1 MTCCK
6 KILFLLLIF
15 VFLFSNFCFATEIQA
30 PVEVKDDNVFLQLY
44 FESKLDASFLTFF
57 NSAVSAYIN
66 NNATVIDIFNKLK
79 GGYYFYCTDF
89 VRSSENSRDYMTARL
104 YLYTDGDVGPRMRTI
119 NLNGKLYSY
128 IYRNMDTSTSYSYN
142 IRIYLDNSQ
151 LSIYKVAPVDSYV
164 VPSNIYKLQ
173 PKSFSIFQQFIQNY
187 NENLEN
193 LDLLNDIYSQVE
205 QAKASLS
212 RSEIQLQ
219 EITDILN
226 NMKIDITRE
235 YAEQSEQTRNQI
247 QQSTTDINNNIN
259 NNDVSDVDTSGITNA
274 DTTVDITQDG
284 FNSIFNTLQTYF
296 TSNNGGSLTITL
308 PFVNKTIT
316 ISKATVFGNF
326 KQLSTIENFASLA
339 WYFVISL
346 YIVKSIQKMINKIKG
361 GNLEDVVDN
370 NVKADIL

>member
-1 MTCCK
+1 MTCYK
-6 KILFLLLIF
+6 KILFLLFIF
-15 VFLFSNFCFATEIQA
+15 IFLFANFCLATDVQ
-30 PVEVKDDNVFLQLY
+30 VVKDDNVFLQLY

-66 NNATVIDIFNKLK
+66 NNATVINVFNKLK
-79 GGYYFYCTDF
+79 SGYYFYCSEF
-89 VRSSENSRDYMTARL
+89 LRSSDGSRDYMTARL
-104 YLYTDGDVGPRMRTI
+104 YLYTDGDVGSSMRSI
-119 NLNGKLYSY
+119 NVNGKLYSY
-128 IYRNMDTSTSYSYN
+128 IYRNMNTSTSYSYN

-151 LSIYKVAPVDSYV
+151 FQIGQTSPVSAYV
-164 VPSNIYKLQ
+164 VPSNIYQSQ

-193 LDLLNDIYSQVE
+193 VDLLNDIYSQVE
-205 QAKASLS
+205 QAKESLS

-219 EITDILN
+219 EITDIIR
-226 NMKIDITRE
+226 NMNIDINRE
-235 YAEQSEQTRNQI
+235 LSEQSEQTRNQI
-247 QQSTTDINNNIN
+247 KQSTTDINNNIN
-259 NNDVSDVDTSGITNA
+259 NNDVSDVDTSDITNA

-296 TSNNGGSLTITL
+296 TSNNGGSLTLTL
-308 PFVNKTIT
+308 PFVNKSIT

-326 KQLSTIENFASLA
+326 KQLSTIENFSSLA

>member
-15 VFLFSNFCFATEIQA
+15 VFLFSNFCFATEIPA

-57 NSAVSAYIN
+57 NCAVSSYIN
-66 NNATVIDIFNKLK
+66 NNATVIDIFSKLK

-89 VRSSENSRDYMTARL
+89 FRSSDGSRDYMTARL
-104 YLYTDGDVGPRMRTI
+104 YLYTDGDVGPKMRTI

-128 IYRNMDTSTSYSYN
+128 IYRNMNTSTSYSYN

-151 LSIYKVAPVDSYV
+151 FSIGQVAPVDLYV

-193 LDLLNDIYSQVE
+193 VDLLNDIFSQVE

-235 YAEQSEQTRNQI
+235 YSEQSEQTRHQI

-284 FNSIFNTLQTYF
+284 FNSIFNTLHTYF

-308 PFVNKTIT
+308 PFVNKTII

-346 YIVKSIQKMINKIKG
+346 YIVGSIHNMINKIKG
-361 GNLEDVVDN
+361 GNLEHVVEN

>member
-1 MTCCK
+1 MTCYK
-6 KILFLLLIF
+6 KILFLFLTFI
-15 VFLFSNFCFATEIQA
+15 FLFGNFCFATEIPA

-79 GGYYFYCTDF
+79 GGYYFYCSDF
-89 VRSSENSRDYMTARL
+89 LRSSDGSRDYMTARL
-104 YLYTDGDVGPRMRTI
+104 YLYTDGDVGPKMRTI

-128 IYRNMDTSTSYSYN
+128 IYRNMNTSTSYSYN

-151 LSIYKVAPVDSYV
+151 LSIGQVVPVDSYV

-193 LDLLNDIYSQVE
+193 VDLLNDIYSQVE

>member
-1 MTCCK
+1 MTCYK
-6 KILFLLLIF
+6 KFLFLLLIF
-15 VFLFSNFCFATEIQA
+15 VFLFSNFCFATEIPA

-57 NSAVSAYIN
+57 NSAVSGYIN
-66 NNATVIDIFNKLK
+66 NYAPVIDIFNKLK

-89 VRSSENSRDYMTARL
+89 LRSSDGSRDYMTARL
-104 YLYTDGDVGPRMRTI
+104 YLYTDGDVGPNMRSI
-119 NLNGKLYSY
+119 NINGKLYSY
-128 IYRNMDTSTSYSYN
+128 IYRNMNTSTSYSYN

-151 LSIYKVAPVDSYV
+151 LSIGQVSPVDTYV

-193 LDLLNDIYSQVE
+193 VDLLNDIYSQIE
-205 QAKASLS
+205 QSKQSLS

-226 NMKIDITRE
+226 NMKIDISRE

-247 QQSTTDINNNIN
+247 QQSTIDINNNIN

-308 PFVNKTIT
+308 PFVNKSIT
-316 ISKATVFGNF
+316 VSKATVFGNF
-326 KQLSTIENFASLA
+326 KQLSTIENFASLV

-346 YIVKSIQKMINKIKG
+346 YIVKSIQNMINKIKG

>member
-1 MTCCK
+1 MTCYK
-6 KILFLLLIF
+6 KFLFLLLIF
-15 VFLFSNFCFATEIQA
+15 VFLFSNFCFATEIPA

-57 NSAVSAYIN
+57 NSAVSSYIN

-79 GGYYFYCTDF
+79 GGYYFYCSDF
-89 VRSSENSRDYMTARL
+89 LRSSDGSRDYMTARL
-104 YLYTDGDVGPRMRTI
+104 YLYTDGDVGPKMRTI

-128 IYRNMDTSTSYSYN
+128 IYRNMNTSTSYSYN
-142 IRIYLDNSQ
+142 VRIYLDNSQ
-151 LSIYKVAPVDSYV
+151 LSVGQVSPVDSYV

-193 LDLLNDIYSQVE
+193 VDLLNDIYSQVE
-205 QAKASLS
+205 QAKQSLS

-226 NMKIDITRE
+226 NMKIDISRE

-361 GNLEDVVDN
+361 GNLEHVVDN

>member
-1 MTCCK
+1 MTYCK
-6 KILFLLLIF
+6 KILFLFLIF
-15 VFLFSNFCFATEIQA
+15 VFLFSNFCFATEISA

-57 NSAVSAYIN
+57 NSAISAYIN
-66 NNATVIDIFNKLK
+66 NNAIVIDVFNKLK

-89 VRSSENSRDYMTARL
+89 LRSSDGSRDYMTARL
-104 YLYTDGDVGPRMRTI
+104 YLYTDGDVGSKMRTI

-128 IYRNMDTSTSYSYN
+128 IYRDMNTSTSYSYN

-151 LSIYKVAPVDSYV
+151 LSIGQVAPVDVYV
-164 VPSNIYKLQ
+164 VPSNIYKSQ

-187 NENLEN
+187 NEHLEN
-193 LDLLNDIYSQVE
+193 VDLLNDIYSQVE

-326 KQLSTIENFASLA
+326 KQLSIIENFASLV

-361 GNLEDVVDN
+361 GNLENVVDN

>member
-1 MTCCK
+1 MTCYK
-6 KILFLLLIF
+6 KLLFLLFVF
-15 VFLFSNFCFATEIQA
+15 VFLFSNFCFATEIPA
-30 PVEVKDDNVFLQLY
+30 PVDVKDDNVFLQLY
-44 FESKLDASFLTFF
+44 FENKLDASFLTFF

-66 NNATVIDIFNKLK
+66 NNATVIDVFNKLK
-79 GGYYFYCTDF
+79 GGYYFYCSDF
-89 VRSSENSRDYMTARL
+89 LRSSDGSRDYMTARL
-104 YLYTDGDVGPRMRTI
+104 YLYTDGDVASKMRTI

-128 IYRNMDTSTSYSYN
+128 IYRNMNTSTSYSYN
-142 IRIYLDNSQ
+142 VRIYLDNSQ
-151 LSIYKVAPVDSYV
+151 LSIGQVSPVDMYV
-164 VPSNIYKLQ
+164 VPSNIYKSQ

-187 NENLEN
+187 NEHLEN
-193 LDLLNDIYSQVE
+193 VDLLNDIYSQVE

-316 ISKATVFGNF
+316 ISKSTVFGNF
-326 KQLSTIENFASLA
+326 KQLSIIENFASLA

-361 GNLEDVVDN
+361 GNLENVVDN

>member
-1 MTCCK
+1 MTCYK
-6 KILFLLLIF
+6 KLLFLLLIF
-15 VFLFSNFCFATEIQA
+15 VFLFSNFCFATEIPA

-57 NSAVSAYIN
+57 NSAVSSYIN
-66 NNATVIDIFNKLK
+66 NYAPVIDIFNKLK

-89 VRSSENSRDYMTARL
+89 LRSSDGSRDYMTARL
-104 YLYTDGDVGPRMRTI
+104 YLYTDGDVGPKMRTI

-128 IYRNMDTSTSYSYN
+128 IYRNMNTSTSYSYN

-151 LSIYKVAPVDSYV
+151 LSIGQVSPVDSYV

-193 LDLLNDIYSQVE
+193 VDLLNDIYSQVE

-284 FNSIFNTLQTYF
+284 FNTIFNTLQTYF

-308 PFVNKTIT
+308 PFVNKSIT

-361 GNLEDVVDN
+361 GNLEQVVDN

>member
-15 VFLFSNFCFATEIQA
+15 VFLFSNFCFATEIPA

-57 NSAVSAYIN
+57 NSAVSSYIN
-66 NNATVIDIFNKLK
+66 NYATVIDIFNKLK
-79 GGYYFYCTDF
+79 GGYYFYCSDF
-89 VRSSENSRDYMTARL
+89 LRSSDGSRDYMTARL
-104 YLYTDGDVGPRMRTI
+104 YLYTDGDVASKMRTI

-128 IYRNMDTSTSYSYN
+128 IYRNMNTSTSYSYN
-142 IRIYLDNSQ
+142 VRIYLDNSQ
-151 LSIYKVAPVDSYV
+151 LSVGQVSPVDMYV

-193 LDLLNDIYSQVE
+193 VDLLNDIYSQVE
-205 QAKASLS
+205 QAKQSLS

-326 KQLSTIENFASLA
+326 KQLSTIENFASLV

>member
-6 KILFLLLIF
+6 KILFLLFIF
-15 VFLFSNFCFATEIQA
+15 IFLFVNFCLATDVQ
-30 PVEVKDDNVFLQLY
+30 VVKDDNVFLQLY

-57 NSAVSAYIN
+57 NASVSAYIN
-66 NNATVIDIFNKLK
+66 NNATVIDVFNKLK
-79 GGYYFYCTDF
+79 SGYYFYC
-89 VRSSENSRDYMTARL
+89 SEFIRFSGGERDYVSARI
-104 YLYTDGDVGPRMRTI
+104 YLYTDGDVGPNMRTI
-119 NLNGKLYSY
+119 NINGKLYSY
-128 IYRNMDTSTSYSYN
+128 IYRIMDTSTSYSYN
-142 IRIYLDNSQ
+142 VRIYLDNSEF
-151 LSIYKVAPVDSYV
+151 SIFKVNPVEAYV
-164 VPSNIYKLQ
+164 VPSNVYKSQ
-173 PKSFSIFQQFIQNY
+173 PNSFSIFQQFIQNY
-187 NENLEN
+187 NEHLEN
-193 LDLLNDIYSQVE
+193 VELLNDIFSQIE
-205 QAKASLS
+205 QSKQSLS

-235 YAEQSEQTRNQI
+235 YAEQAEQTRNQI
-247 QQSTTDINNNIN
+247 QQSTTDINNNLN

-274 DTTVDITQDG
+274 DTTVDITQNG

-296 TSNNGGSLTITL
+296 TSDNGGSLTLTL
-308 PFVNKTIT
+308 PFVNKSIT

-326 KQLSTIENFASLA
+326 KQLSIIENFASLA

-361 GNLEDVVDN
+361 GNLENVVDN

>member
-1 MTCCK
+1 MTCYK
-6 KILFLLLIF
+6 KLLFLLLIF
-15 VFLFSNFCFATEIQA
+15 VFLFSNFCFATDIPA

-66 NNATVIDIFNKLK
+66 NDAIVIDIFNKLK
-79 GGYYFYCTDF
+79 GAYYFYCTDF
-89 VRSSENSRDYMTARL
+89 IRSSEGSRDYMTARL

-128 IYRNMDTSTSYSYN
+128 IYRNMNTSTSYSYN
-142 IRIYLDNSQ
+142 IRLYLDNSQ
-151 LSIYKVAPVDSYV
+151 LSIYQVAPVDSYV

-193 LDLLNDIYSQVE
+193 VDLLNDIYSQIE
-205 QAKASLS
+205 QAKQSLS

-226 NMKIDITRE
+226 NMKIDIRRE
-235 YAEQSEQTRNQI
+235 YSEQSEQTRNQI
-247 QQSTTDINNNIN
+247 QQSTSDINNNIN
-259 NNDVSDVDTSGITNA
+259 NNDVSDVDTSGITNS

-284 FNSIFNTLQTYF
+284 FNTIFNTLQTYF

>member
-1 MTCCK
+1 MTCYK
-6 KILFLLLIF
+6 KLLFLLLVF
-15 VFLFSNFCFATEIQA
+15 VFLFSNFCFATEIPS

-79 GGYYFYCTDF
+79 GGYYFYCSDF
-89 VRSSENSRDYMTARL
+89 LRSSDGSRDYMTARL
-104 YLYTDGDVGPRMRTI
+104 YLYTDGDVGPKMRTI

-128 IYRNMDTSTSYSYN
+128 IYRNMNTSTSYSYN

-151 LSIYKVAPVDSYV
+151 LSIGQVAPVDSYV

-173 PKSFSIFQQFIQNY
+173 PKSFPIFQQFIQNY

-193 LDLLNDIYSQVE
+193 VDLLNDIYSQVE

-326 KQLSTIENFASLA
+326 KQLSIIENFASLA

>member
-1 MTCCK
+1 MTCYK
-6 KILFLLLIF
+6 KFLFLLLIF
-15 VFLFSNFCFATEIQA
+15 VFLFSNFCFATEIPA

-79 GGYYFYCTDF
+79 GGYYFYCSDF
-89 VRSSENSRDYMTARL
+89 LRSSDGSRDYMTARL
-104 YLYTDGDVGPRMRTI
+104 YLYTDGDVGPKMRTI

-128 IYRNMDTSTSYSYN
+128 IYRNMNTSTSYSYN

-151 LSIYKVAPVDSYV
+151 VSIGQVAPVDSYV

-193 LDLLNDIYSQVE
+193 VDLLNDIYSQIE
-205 QAKASLS
+205 QAKQSLS

-226 NMKIDITRE
+226 NMKIDISRE
-235 YAEQSEQTRNQI
+235 YSEQSEQTRNQI

-259 NNDVSDVDTSGITNA
+259 NNDVSDVDTSGIINA

-284 FNSIFNTLQTYF
+284 FNTIFNTLQTYF

>member
-1 MTCCK
+1 MTFYK
-6 KILFLLLIF
+6 KLLFLLLVF
-15 VFLFSNFCFATEIQA
+15 VFLFSNFCFATEIPA

-79 GGYYFYCTDF
+79 GGYYFYCSDF
-89 VRSSENSRDYMTARL
+89 LRSSDGSRDYMTARL
-104 YLYTDGDVGPRMRTI
+104 YLYTDGDVGPKMRTI

-128 IYRNMDTSTSYSYN
+128 IYRNMNTSTSYSYN

-151 LSIYKVAPVDSYV
+151 LSIGQVAPVDSYV
-164 VPSNIYKLQ
+164 IPSNIYKLQ

-193 LDLLNDIYSQVE
+193 VDLLNDIYSQIE
-205 QAKASLS
+205 QAKQSLS

-235 YAEQSEQTRNQI
+235 YSEQSEQTRNQI

-296 TSNNGGSLTITL
+296 TSNNGGSLTFTL
-308 PFVNKTIT
+308 PFVNKSIT

-361 GNLEDVVDN
+361 GNLENVVDN

>member
-1 MTCCK
+1 MICCK
-6 KILFLLLIF
+6 KFLFLLLIF
-15 VFLFSNFCFATEIQA
+15 VFLFSNFCFATEIPA

-44 FESKLDASFLTFF
+44 FESKLDANFLTFF

-66 NNATVIDIFNKLK
+66 NNAIVIDIFNKLK
-79 GGYYFYCTDF
+79 GGYYFYCSDF
-89 VRSSENSRDYMTARL
+89 FRSSDGSRDYMTARL
-104 YLYTDGDVGPRMRTI
+104 YLYTDGDVGPKMRTI

-128 IYRNMDTSTSYSYN
+128 IYRNMNTSTSYSYN

-151 LSIYKVAPVDSYV
+151 LSIGQVSPVDIYV

-193 LDLLNDIYSQVE
+193 VDLLNDIYSQIE
-205 QAKASLS
+205 QAKQSLS

-247 QQSTTDINNNIN
+247 QQSTTDINNNLN
-259 NNDVSDVDTSGITNA
+259 NNDTSDIDTSGITNS

-296 TSNNGGSLTITL
+296 TSSSGGSLTLTI
-308 PFVNKTIT
+308 PFVNKSFT
-316 ISKATVFGNF
+316 ISKSSVYGNF
-326 KQLSTIENFASLA
+326 KQLSTIENLASLV

-346 YIVKSIQKMINKIKG
+346 YIVKQVQKMINKIKS

-370 NVKADIL
+370 NIKADIL

>member
-15 VFLFSNFCFATEIQA
+15 VFLFSSFCFSTEIPA

-57 NSAVSAYIN
+57 SCAVSAYIN
-66 NNATVIDIFNKLK
+66 NYATVIDIFNKLK
-79 GGYYFYCTDF
+79 GGYYFYCSDF
-89 VRSSENSRDYMTARL
+89 LRSSDGSRDYMTARL
-104 YLYTDGDVGPRMRTI
+104 YLYTDGDVGPKMRTI

-128 IYRNMDTSTSYSYN
+128 IYRNMNTSTSYSYN

-151 LSIYKVAPVDSYV
+151 LSVGQVAPVDSYV

-193 LDLLNDIYSQVE
+193 VDLLNDIYSQVE
-205 QAKASLS
+205 QSKSSLS

-235 YAEQSEQTRNQI
+235 YAEQSEQTRIQI
-247 QQSTTDINNNIN
+247 QQSTIDINNNIN

-326 KQLSTIENFASLA
+326 NQLSTIENFASLA

>member
-1 MTCCK
+1 MTCYK
-6 KILFLLLIF
+6 KLLFLLLIF
-15 VFLFSNFCFATEIQA
+15 VFLFSNFCFATEIPA

-66 NNATVIDIFNKLK
+66 NNAIVIDIFNKLK
-79 GGYYFYCTDF
+79 GGYYFYCSDF
-89 VRSSENSRDYMTARL
+89 LRSSNGSRDYMTARL
-104 YLYTDGDVGPRMRTI
+104 YLYTDGDVGPKMRTI

-128 IYRNMDTSTSYSYN
+128 IYRNMNTSTSYSYN
-142 IRIYLDNSQ
+142 VRIYLDNSQ
-151 LSIYKVAPVDSYV
+151 FTVGQVAPVDSYV

-193 LDLLNDIYSQVE
+193 VDLLNDIYSQVE
-205 QAKASLS
+205 QAKQSLS

-226 NMKIDITRE
+226 NMKIDISRE

-326 KQLSTIENFASLA
+326 KQLSIIENFASLV

-361 GNLEDVVDN
+361 GNLENVVDN